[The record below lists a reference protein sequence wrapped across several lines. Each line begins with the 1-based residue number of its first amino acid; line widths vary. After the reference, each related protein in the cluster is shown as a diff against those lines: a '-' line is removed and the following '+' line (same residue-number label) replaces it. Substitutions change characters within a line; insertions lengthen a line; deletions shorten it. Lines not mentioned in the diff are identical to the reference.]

1 MKKLLGTLSLFVFI
15 ATGLFAQQTQLN
27 GTVSDPTGAV
37 IPSATITIVNVQT
50 GAQREATADSQG
62 RYTMAQLTPGTYKLT
77 AKAAGFADVIVNNV
91 ELLVNQPSSVPIVFE
106 KLGSTSTTI
115 SVEAAAQQVNTTDA
129 TLGNAINN

>member
-1 MKKLLGTLSLFVFI
+1 MQKLLGIFPLSLFVV
-15 ATGLFAQQTQLN
+15 TGLFAQQTQLN

-37 IPSATITIVNVQT
+37 IPNATITIVNVKT

-77 AKAAGFADVIVNNV
+77 AKASGFADVIVNNV

-106 KLGSTSTTI
+106 KLGSTTTTI
-115 SVEAAAQQVNTTDA
+115 SVEAGAVQV
-129 TLGNAINN
+129 